1 MKKIIII
8 PARMNSSRFY
18 GKPLKL
24 INKTPMIGHV
34 YNKAKLVKQIK
45 EVYVA
50 TCDKEIYDY
59 IKSINGDV
67 IMTSKKHDR
76 ASDRVAEALKKI
88 EKLKKT
94 KFDLVIMI
102 QGDEPMIS
110 SKMIINSIIPF
121 KDKNCNVVNLIT
133 KIKDKK
139 NFYDPNEV
147 KVVFDNNMKAIYF
160 SREPIPSN
168 KKYNKVS
175 FGYKQVCIIPFR
187 RNFLF
192 KFNNLKQT
200 KLEKIESVDM
210 LRLIENNIDIKLV
223 KSTLETYSVDTL
235 EDLNKVAKLMK
246 SH

>member
-88 EKLKKT
+88 
-94 KFDLVIMI
+94 DLGGRKSLEFLII
-102 QGDEPMIS
+102 LRNPNGDP
-110 SKMIINSIIPF
+110 
-121 KDKNCNVVNLIT
+121 
-133 KIKDKK
+133 
-139 NFYDPNEV
+139 
-147 KVVFDNNMKAIYF
+147 
-160 SREPIPSN
+160 
-168 KKYNKVS
+168 
-175 FGYKQVCIIPFR
+175 
-187 RNFLF
+187 
-192 KFNNLKQT
+192 
-200 KLEKIESVDM
+200 
-210 LRLIENNIDIKLV
+210 
-223 KSTLETYSVDTL
+223 
-235 EDLNKVAKLMK
+235 
-246 SH
+246 H

>member
-1 MKKIIII
+1 MVKNIVKATNIDID
-8 PARMNSSRFY
+8 
-18 GKPLKL
+18 GKQRKL
-24 INKTPMIGHV
+24 RNIFP
-34 YNKAKLVKQIK
+34 
-45 EVYVA
+45 
-50 TCDKEIYDY
+50 
-59 IKSINGDV
+59 GDC
-67 IMTSKKHDR
+67 S
-76 ASDRVAEALKKI
+76 
-88 EKLKKT
+88 
-94 KFDLVIMI
+94 F
-102 QGDEPMIS
+102 
-110 SKMIINSIIPF
+110 PF
-121 KDKNCNVVNLIT
+121 KYRNKPVYKCQIRKDGEWCAT
-133 KIKDKK
+133 K
-139 NFYDPNEV
+139 V
-147 KVVFDNNMKAIYF
+147 DNNMKAIYF

-175 FGYKQVCIIPFR
+175 LGYKQVCIIPFR